1 MQRNNSKVPLSVFYI
16 VKNAENKLAESLASV
31 AWADEIVV
39 VDSGSTDRTLD
50 IAKQSGAKVL
60 HHDWEGYGQQKRFA
74 EDQCSYDW
82 VLNLDGDE
90 VLSDELANEIQNLN
104 LTDGDIAFNMRWKD
118 FWFTRF
124 GHSFQRSK
132 RRVRLYDRTKVRF
145 RNHPSHDSVIVSKEK
160 VKELNGVML
169 HFSYPSIREAV
180 DKINSYTELTAGLK
194 ETRPSLFSIAS
205 VFPLTFLK
213 AYFLRRY
220 FLCGTDG
227 LVISII
233 YAFQRF
239 LRLAK
244 AWESAHKSH
253 KTPP

>member
-1 MQRNNSKVPLSVFYI
+1 MQLDNTKVPLSVFYI
-16 VKNAENKLAESLASV
+16 VKNAENKLSESLASV

-39 VDSGSTDRTLD
+39 VDSGSTDKTLE
-50 IAKQSGAKVL
+50 IAKQSGAKVF

-74 EDQCSYDW
+74 EDQCCNDW

-90 VLSDELANEIQNLN
+90 VLSDELAAEIQNLK
-104 LTDGDIAFNMRWKD
+104 LADGDIAFNMRWKD

-145 RNHPSHDSVIVSKEK
+145 RNHSSHDSVVVHEEK
-160 VKELNGVML
+160 VKELDGMML
-169 HFSYPSIREAV
+169 HFSYPTIGDAIEKV
-180 DKINSYTELTAGLK
+180 NSYTDMTADLVKGC
-194 ETRPSLFSIAS
+194 PSNFAMIT
-205 VFPLTFLK
+205 VFPVTFLK

-220 FLCGTDG
+220 FLCGMDG
-227 LVISII
+227 LVVSLI

-244 AWESAHKSH
+244 SWEKHSKSS
-253 KTPP
+253 